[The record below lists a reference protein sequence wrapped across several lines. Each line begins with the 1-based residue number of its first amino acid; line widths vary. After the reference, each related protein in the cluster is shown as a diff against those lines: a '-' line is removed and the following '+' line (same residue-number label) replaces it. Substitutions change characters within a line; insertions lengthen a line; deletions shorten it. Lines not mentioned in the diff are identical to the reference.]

1 MVASPQTQTSQAH
14 PSSRATHSWF
24 LVLSFVLM
32 FLLSVAAELP
42 LAPNDFFPYVRIG
55 EEIVNTSAIPETEF
69 MTYTQFGKQVDYPYW
84 LPSLIFFSLFKT
96 GGATLISILIVV
108 LTASFYILL
117 WYCLKELNLRPLTA
131 GVVLLLIGLYNA
143 SFFVDRPQIFA
154 FPLFSLALLLL
165 IRWQKG
171 DNKWLWL
178 LPVISMLWVNFH
190 GSFIVLFFLTIPALI
205 FGSGS
210 RKRLLIFIALS
221 LLTTLI
227 NRYGIS
233 AWTDMFSVINNESN
247 RLFSKEFQAPV
258 NEGWQA
264 NIFFALLLLT
274 PVLTAILKPK
284 IHILYWIWFLGFGWM
299 ALSGIRYGIWFM
311 AAQAIILGL
320 LIDPIMAKIF
330 KPSNHFQ
337 NRSMNI
343 FLGILMLI
351 IPVAFLPGVRGLW
364 WEKSPPVYSETTP
377 IKAAEYL
384 KQNPQYP
391 GELWSDFEYSTY
403 LTYALPERKLF
414 MTNRMDDFPVE
425 QYKDERAIS
434 AGRFDWQ
441 QLLDQYGVN
450 LIMASIDNQPELIR
464 AAASSTAWDEVYRDE
479 YAVIFIRREPIE

>member
-1 MVASPQTQTSQAH
+1 
-14 PSSRATHSWF
+14 
-24 LVLSFVLM
+24 
-32 FLLSVAAELP
+32 
-42 LAPNDFFPYVRIG
+42 
-55 EEIVNTSAIPETEF
+55 
-69 MTYTQFGKQVDYPYW
+69 
-84 LPSLIFFSLFKT
+84 
-96 GGATLISILIVV
+96 
-108 LTASFYILL
+108 
-117 WYCLKELNLRPLTA
+117 
-131 GVVLLLIGLYNA
+131 
-143 SFFVDRPQIFA
+143 
-154 FPLFSLALLLL
+154 
-165 IRWQKG
+165 
-171 DNKWLWL
+171 
-178 LPVISMLWVNFH
+178 MLWVNFH

-205 FGSGS
+205 FGSGN
-210 RKRLLIFIALS
+210 RKRLLIFIVLS

-227 NRYGIS
+227 NRYGIG

-434 AGRFDWQ
+434 TARFDWQ

-450 LIMASIDNQPELIR
+450 LIMASIDNQPELIK

-479 YAVIFIRREPIE
+479 HAVIFIRREPIE

>member
-1 MVASPQTQTSQAH
+1 MVASPQTQTSKAH

-131 GVVLLLIGLYNA
+131 GFVLLLIGLYNA

-337 NRSMNI
+337 NS
-343 FLGILMLI
+343 
-351 IPVAFLPGVRGLW
+351 
-364 WEKSPPVYSETTP
+364 
-377 IKAAEYL
+377 
-384 KQNPQYP
+384 
-391 GELWSDFEYSTY
+391 
-403 LTYALPERKLF
+403 
-414 MTNRMDDFPVE
+414 
-425 QYKDERAIS
+425 
-434 AGRFDWQ
+434 
-441 QLLDQYGVN
+441 
-450 LIMASIDNQPELIR
+450 
-464 AAASSTAWDEVYRDE
+464 
-479 YAVIFIRREPIE
+479 